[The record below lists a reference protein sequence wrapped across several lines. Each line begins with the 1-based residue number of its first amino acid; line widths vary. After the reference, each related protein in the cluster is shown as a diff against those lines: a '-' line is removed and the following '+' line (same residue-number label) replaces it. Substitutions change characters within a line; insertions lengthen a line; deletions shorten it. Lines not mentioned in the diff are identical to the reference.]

1 MGMQGIGVKMRGI
14 WVEMWGIL
22 VGGNAG
28 NIIEI
33 EKNKK
38 KVCKIQS
45 SFLPKLK
52 KSKIRIVITC

>member
-14 WVEMWGIL
+14 WVEMWRIL

-38 KVCKIQS
+38 KVCKIQP